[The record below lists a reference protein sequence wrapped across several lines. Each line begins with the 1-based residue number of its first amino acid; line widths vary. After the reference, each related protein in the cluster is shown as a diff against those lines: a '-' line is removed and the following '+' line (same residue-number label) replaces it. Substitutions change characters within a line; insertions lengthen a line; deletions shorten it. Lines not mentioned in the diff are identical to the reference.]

1 MDAKA
6 QRGLAEQLDLLIR
19 CLRRMRLEAGTMQEA
34 FRQTMLSLART
45 LRHMVGVLLTGVDAA
60 PGGPPGAPGPNR
72 QNPENGLDT
81 SGGHAI

>member
-34 FRQTMLSLART
+34 YRGCMLSLART
-45 LRHMVGVLLTGVDAA
+45 LRHMVGVLLTGVEAA
-60 PGGPPGAPGPNR
+60 SGGPPGAPGPNR
-72 QNPENGLDT
+72 QNPENGID
-81 SGGHAI
+81 SAEGNAI

>member
-19 CLRRMRLEAGTMQEA
+19 CLRRMRLEQGTMQEA
-34 FRQTMLSLART
+34 YRGCMLSLART

-60 PGGPPGAPGPNR
+60 SGGPPGAPGPNR